1 VTNLLPDWRQFS
13 LKEQIGQMV
22 VVRAS
27 GYLFDRQ
34 IRYPAWEPPAAKLRH
49 WLQTLNLG
57 GVILLGGSAAE
68 IALRS
73 QQLQGW
79 ATIPLFIAADIEEG
93 VGQRFAGATWFG
105 PPMSI
110 GAIAAQNLE
119 RAKSYASQMGAI
131 TAQEALAIGINW
143 IYAPIADVNN
153 NPDNPVINV
162 RSFGDTP
169 NVVGQLA
176 TAFIEGAKPHP
187 VLTTA
192 KHFPGHGDTTTDSH
206 LDLPVLPH
214 AASRLAEVELRPF
227 ASAIAAGVDSIMSAH
242 LLIPSWDDQR
252 PATLSQPILTG
263 QLRQKLG
270 FQGLIVTD
278 ALIMG
283 GVAQYASPAEISV
296 MAVAAGADVL
306 LMPDDPKVAIESV
319 YQAIQAGNL
328 TKERIYESVE
338 RIWQAKQKLFSPP
351 LDSDPNNSQ
360 LTAPPP
366 PLSLSPPLPLSPS
379 PSHPLSQLSQLSQP
393 QAIQIV
399 DDILRESMQ
408 MGGSLPLKFND
419 EEKRK
424 NLIVV
429 DDLLNCDFLDR
440 HTPAVTIPKQ
450 LGYEIQLID
459 QNSLDCIGDDTRKT
473 LLQVF
478 IRANPFRGI
487 AGLTPQSQQFY
498 QKLFQ
503 SGKIQALIIYGSP
516 YVLKWFHSQMPPL
529 LPWIF
534 SYGQMPEAQAIAT
547 EILFDLPKTSGTKAD
562 IFL

>member
-1 VTNLLPDWRQFS
+1 MTNLLPDWRQFS

-79 ATIPLFIAADIEEG
+79 ATTPLFIAADIEEG

-169 NVVGQLA
+169 DVVGQLA

-242 LLIPSWDDQR
+242 LLIPSWDNQR

-270 FQGLIVTD
+270 FEGLIVTD

-283 GVAQYASPAEISV
+283 GVTQYASSAEISV

-306 LMPDDPKVAIESV
+306 LMPDDPEVAIESV
-319 YQAIQAGNL
+319 YQAIQVGSL

-338 RIWQAKQKLFSPP
+338 RIWQAKQKLFSSQSLPASP
-351 LDSDPNNSQ
+351 TLLD
-360 LTAPPP
+360 
-366 PLSLSPPLPLSPS
+366 
-379 PSHPLSQLSQLSQP
+379 SQLSQP

-459 QNSLDCIGDDTRKT
+459 QNSLDCIGDDTRKI

-562 IFL
+562 TFL